1 MRNSN
6 QAVLETANGTNGF
19 RGKSVLVKLK
29 GIAMRFTVNRSLD
42 VGEENLDEEE
52 VRYAFNVALK
62 SSFPGC
68 TIYNGKFSGSLDGFF
83 EHGVVKADINL
94 SVKK

>member
-1 MRNSN
+1 
-6 QAVLETANGTNGF
+6 
-19 RGKSVLVKLK
+19 
-29 GIAMRFTVNRSLD
+29 MRFTVNRSLD

-62 SSFPGC
+62 SSFPSC